1 MKGENVNSLSVST
14 LCFISWRL
22 AGIVSIEVCTFKSK
36 SLVFKSLT
44 IPVGDKSCEWHK
56 IVCYGEKID

>member
-14 LCFISWRL
+14 FYAVFISWRL

-56 IVCYGEKID
+56 SSLLW